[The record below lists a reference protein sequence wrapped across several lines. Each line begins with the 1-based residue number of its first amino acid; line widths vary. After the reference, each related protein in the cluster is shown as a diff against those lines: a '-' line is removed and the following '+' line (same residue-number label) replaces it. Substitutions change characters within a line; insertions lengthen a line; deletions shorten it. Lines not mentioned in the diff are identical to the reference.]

1 MGIAIDE
8 RRAERRYRVTLPVA
22 IAGDTEGGFEPI
34 ERIGLSR
41 DASASGVLFN
51 TRSRF
56 APGDEIDLTLHL
68 SADEARGVRGRVVR
82 VETVAKDSDFLWR
95 YLTAVCF
102 VEPLPDLVAK
112 LAETAESARPSA
124 HFGPN
129 DVA

>member
-22 IAGDTEGGFEPI
+22 IAAGGPAKDPPF

-51 TRSRF
+51 TRSCF

-68 SADEARGVRGRVVR
+68 SAAEERRVRGRVVR
-82 VETVAKDSDFLWR
+82 VETVPRDSDFLWR
-95 YLTAVCF
+95 YLTAVRF
-102 VEPLPDLVAK
+102 VEPLPELVTK
-112 LAETAESARPSA
+112 LEASARPSA

-129 DVA
+129 EVA

>member
-1 MGIAIDE
+1 MSIAIDE
-8 RRAERRYRVTLPVA
+8 RRAERRFRVTLPVA
-22 IAGDTEGGFEPI
+22 IAGGTEGGSEPI

-56 APGDEIDLTLHL
+56 AAGDEIDLTLHL
-68 SADEARGVRGRVVR
+68 AADEERRVRARVVR
-82 VETVAKDSDFLWR
+82 VETVPKDSDFLWR

-102 VEPLPDLVAK
+102 LEPLPDLVTK
-112 LAETAESARPSA
+112 LAESTRPSA